1 MTNKQFFEAVITAN
15 MSEELTAHAQKMLD
29 QLTKERESAKSRT
42 NSARAEANRP
52 VVEAIKAF
60 LADGLPH
67 LTSEVATGCGIS
79 TSKASSLLVRMEVA
93 KEVTQADV
101 KIKGV
106 GTRKAWTIVSTNE
119 APVECAE

>member
-1 MTNKQFFEAVITAN
+1 MTNKQFFETIITAN

-42 NSARAEANRP
+42 NSKRAEANQP
-52 VVEAIKAF
+52 VVAAIKAF

-67 LTSEVATGCGIS
+67 LTSEIATGCDIS

-106 GTRKAWTIVSTNE
+106 GTRKAWTLIPTDE
-119 APVECAE
+119 TPVECAE